1 MMTET
6 KKNLFRTLVEILEE
20 LEDDEEKDR
29 LKEAID
35 SETRDLS
42 NIELRDTLNC
52 VVMALLD
59 IQNQIIKASGVMQ
72 IVKLEEEA
80 KAKVRELEIKNNRR

>member
-1 MMTET
+1 MTKAE
-6 KKNLFRTLVEILEE
+6 KNLLRTLAEILEE
-20 LEDDEEKDR
+20 LENDEEKDR

-35 SETRDLS
+35 MKTRDLS

-80 KAKVRELEIKNNRR
+80 KAKVRALEIKNNRR